1 MMGGANSRAA
11 VRDLYKRVVRLGNT
25 WEARNPAQT
34 PKEREY
40 ILEEAR
46 TLFHEHMHET
56 DPREVQRLVHALPNW
71 SPPQSAS
78 APHQLMSAAA
88 RG

>member
-56 DPREVQRLVHALPNW
+56 DPREVQRLVRALPN
-71 SPPQSAS
+71 
-78 APHQLMSAAA
+78 
-88 RG
+88 